1 MANLK
6 VNTVSGIGTEGP
18 VLNGGLHFRTLNYM
32 TLPKGTTTERGRGRG
47 IISRGMTPSSSSL
60 TKIMQYIDM
69 SSGGNSVDFGDG
81 MDASYGS
88 TAVSS
93 STRGVTQPGATANSS
108 PYSITNRLD
117 YVTIATTASAQ
128 DFGDL
133 LVQSQHKTG
142 LSNQTRGIFAA
153 GFLTNTQAMDKIEIA
168 TLGDAT
174 DFGDSIGAT
183 YGNNQGGQAGSTTRG
198 LIAGG
203 SSNSAPAEV
212 EKIQFVTF
220 STLGDAQDFGDLVD
234 QNGYFNTG
242 ASSQTRAVFAGGIDL
257 DSPYASTNTVQYVK
271 IATTGD
277 AIDFGDLTVT
287 KYGQMGMSNSIRGY
301 FAGGVTI
308 PGPTRQNII
317 DFVTISTTGNAVD
330 SGDLDITSV
339 NSGAGISDSH
349 GGVE

>member
-1 MANLK
+1 M
-6 VNTVSGIGTEGP
+6 
-18 VLNGGLHFRTLNYM
+18 
-32 TLPKGTTTERGRGRG
+32 
-47 IISRGMTPSSSSL
+47 
-60 TKIMQYIDM
+60 
-69 SSGGNSVDFGDG
+69 
-81 MDASYGS
+81 
-88 TAVSS
+88 
-93 STRGVTQPGATANSS
+93 
-108 PYSITNRLD
+108 
-117 YVTIATTASAQ
+117 
-128 DFGDL
+128 
-133 LVQSQHKTG
+133 
-142 LSNQTRGIFAA
+142 
-153 GFLTNTQAMDKIEIA
+153 
-168 TLGDAT
+168 
-174 DFGDSIGAT
+174 
-183 YGNNQGGQAGSTTRG
+183 
-198 LIAGG
+198 IAGG

-257 DSPYASTNTVQYVK
+257 DSPYASTNTVQYVT